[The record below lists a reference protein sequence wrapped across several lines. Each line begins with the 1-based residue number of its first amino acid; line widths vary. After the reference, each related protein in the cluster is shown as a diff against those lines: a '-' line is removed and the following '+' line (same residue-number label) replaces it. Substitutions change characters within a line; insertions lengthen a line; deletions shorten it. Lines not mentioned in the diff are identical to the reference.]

1 MWVSLVG
8 ISCLFLVWL
17 NKFPFELIG
26 DKYFQASILSYV
38 GVAFFAYGLM
48 LVVGSPSFEYVRL
61 PRVHFKTLIVI
72 ALLSPLVW
80 HYTTNSS
87 IGPQKLS
94 VAIPGIIFLLTLGV
108 GEELL
113 SRGFVF
119 GVFRRYGQWRA
130 IWASSLL
137 FGLLHLNLY
146 IGADWDPWQAYA
158 HVWSTFSF
166 GVLACAVMITT
177 RSIWMSVI
185 LHALL
190 DWSVVFTNDPNPGKN
205 YPDWQFDSLWEGF
218 TYPLFDSLGMI
229 FFSWVIMRI
238 NRGGVPHIPK
248 WAMRLAMK
256 WKLVEP
262 EADKYALVGEN

>member
-1 MWVSLVG
+1 MRMWVSLVG
-8 ISCLFLVWL
+8 LSCLFLVWL
-17 NKFPFELIG
+17 NKFPGHLFG
-26 DKYFQASILSYV
+26 DTYFQASILSYV
-38 GVAFFAYGLM
+38 GIASFALILM
-48 LVVGSPSFEYVRL
+48 TLVGSQSFEYFRF
-61 PRVHFKTLIVI
+61 PRIHFKSLVVIVALI
-72 ALLSPLVW
+72 PLVW
-80 HYTTNSS
+80 ASTTGDDIESK
-87 IGPQKLS
+87 KLS
-94 VAIPGIIFLLTLGV
+94 IAIPGLVYLLMIGM
-108 GEELL
+108 GEEFF

-119 GVFRRYGQWRA
+119 GVFRKYGQWRA

-177 RSIWMSVI
+177 RSIWVNII

-190 DWSVVFTNDPNPGKN
+190 DWSVVFTSVTSGTR

-229 FFSWVIMRI
+229 FFAWVLLRI
-238 NRGGVPHIPK
+238 NRAGAPRIPRWGK
-248 WAMRLAMK
+248 RLAIK
-256 WKLVEP
+256 FKLVEP
-262 EADKYALVGEN
+262 EYALTI